1 VAARAAAVAPAEP
14 IKAEEPRPEPQA
26 APVVEAPAPR
36 LTLRSAPSPADADD
50 MLFQDSAL
58 AAEPAEH
65 HGLRP
70 RLKLTPTATDEE
82 FKTVFEAAGGREAA
96 AAAPAAAQPAGLA
109 AGEPS
114 WTWKDLLSSMD
125 EPAPGDDG
133 ALADA
138 LLGEIEGMGI
148 DAGALLPRARIDE
161 IASALDLG
169 ESQAGRLVVRRLA
182 PAAIRRLSRRM
193 ISDGAFRAQS
203 DRFVGRYRTMVVDSV
218 LSRGDNAIAT
228 SLLGSDQGRAYLLL
242 DAAAS
247 EAM

>member
-1 VAARAAAVAPAEP
+1 MVDSAAATEGAGGAEG
-14 IKAEEPRPEPQA
+14 AEA
-26 APVVEAPAPR
+26 APAP
-36 LTLRSAPSPADADD
+36 
-50 MLFQDSAL
+50 
-58 AAEPAEH
+58 
-65 HGLRP
+65 
-70 RLKLTPTATDEE
+70 
-82 FKTVFEAAGGREAA
+82 
-96 AAAPAAAQPAGLA
+96 A

-125 EPAPGDDG
+125 DATPADDG

-161 IASALDLG
+161 IASALDVG
-169 ESQAGRLVVRRLA
+169 ESQAGRQVVRRLA

-203 DRFVGRYRTMVVDSV
+203 DRFVGRYRDMVVDSV
-218 LSRGDNAIAT
+218 LSRGDGAIAT